1 MVFHCVNILLLTDVT
16 VDRHSVSQLLA
27 VENNG
32 AVSILVYG
40 FDTYRAFLPRVFLGV
55 GLLGCPA
62 FMESVKVVVQ
72 VYIPASRV

>member
-1 MVFHCVNILLLTDVT
+1 MSILLRTDVT
-16 VDRHSVSQLLA
+16 IDRHSVFQLLP

-32 AVSILVYG
+32 AVSILVYAL
-40 FDTYRAFLPRVFLGV
+40 DTYHAFLPSVFLSI
-55 GLLGCPA
+55 GLLACPA